1 MKNAKAYDNSFDE
14 YKGTNAVYR
23 ATYVSEI

>member
-14 YKGTNAVYR
+14 YKDTKAVYR

>member
-1 MKNAKAYDNSFDE
+1 MKNAKAYDNSLDE
-14 YKGTNAVYR
+14 YKDTKAVYR